1 MRPTFFL
8 LMSGMPQEAAVD
20 SVSFVNVLSLVIS
33 LLVLLVGTVVL
44 AITLLGYVRLGRRV
58 EEQKRQNE
66 QLQKTVEDLKQKF
79 VMQVAAQAQGA
90 AEQAQRETLVKGL
103 QDKLD
108 DLDTRMVN
116 QQHALDNAVLAMS
129 LLERG
134 ERLYAS
140 KDLKAAQET
149 YQRALQL
156 SPANPGAYYH
166 LGYIDAQRGDL
177 DMAERHLQQAL
188 KLDPAYSPA
197 LASLGYVYR
206 RRADATADDP
216 KKRDEYLFKA
226 EAHLYKALY
235 SAPRLL
241 NEEGES
247 WWVTLAGLYRDR
259 GQSSRAIEAYEKA
272 IKITPSSPYPLR
284 QLALYHGMD
293 GEVEKMHELLREVEL
308 RARSRVQVQPDNYWP
323 YTDLLIARLAAGKI
337 QEAEET
343 LNTVLRAL
351 PGDLFY
357 AVPSLLNS
365 LEKLARILPEQTAH
379 IGDVIQYIQDATAAN
394 QALHTPAR
402 LENAAFVVTFPGSLP
417 AIGVHVAD
425 HDQPADIAARL
436 DLKEARPAVFVL
448 GGAGN
453 MAEAE
458 MEQTRQMIEEGLVS
472 YAQEHGLALVD
483 GGTHGGVMQLLGEAR
498 LHHKATFPLV
508 GVAPV
513 NQVRYA
519 GYNNPNGYDLDPHHS
534 HFVLTPAG
542 DWGDETDT
550 LVQLAHAL
558 SGGGK
563 CRSLGLIINGGAVVR
578 QEVYRL
584 TISERLRAP
593 LVVLEGSGRFADAL
607 AAARHAPD
615 QVEDREIQEIIQRGE
630 LRFVSVDKGPKAL
643 QAVLGE
649 LLAPASK

>member
-1 MRPTFFL
+1 MRLTVFQY
-8 LMSGMPQEAAVD
+8 MSVLSQDAAVD
-20 SVSFVNVLSLVIS
+20 PVSFVNVLSLVIS
-33 LLVLLVGTVVL
+33 LLVLLVGTIVL

-66 QLQKTVEDLKQKF
+66 QLQKGLEDLKQKF
-79 VMQVAAQAQGA
+79 VMQIAAQAQVA
-90 AEQAQRETLVKGL
+90 AEQTHREKTLDAL

-108 DLDTRMVN
+108 DLDTRLIN

-134 ERLYAS
+134 EQQYGS
-140 KDLKAAQET
+140 KDLKGALET

-166 LGYIDAQRGDL
+166 IGYIYAQRGDL
-177 DMAERHLQQAL
+177 DTAERHLQQAL
-188 KLDPAYSPA
+188 QLDTVYSPA
-197 LASLGYVYR
+197 LAALGYVYR
-206 RRADATADDP
+206 RQAEAVPDDP
-216 KKRDEYLFKA
+216 KRRDEFLFKA
-226 EAHLYKALY
+226 EAHLFKALY

-241 NEEGES
+241 NEDGES

-259 GQSSRAIEAYEKA
+259 GQSNRAVEAYEKA

-293 GEVEKMHELLREVEL
+293 GAVEKMHELFREVEQ
-308 RARSRVQVQPDNYWP
+308 RARSRIQAQPDNYWP

-379 IGDVIQYIQDATAAN
+379 IADVIQYIRTATAAN
-394 QALHTPAR
+394 PAVPAPAR
-402 LENAAFVVTFPGSLP
+402 LENIAFVVTFPNSLP
-417 AIGVHVAD
+417 AIGVLVAD
-425 HDQPADIAARL
+425 HDQPADVAARL
-436 DLKEARPAVFVL
+436 DLKEPRPTVFVL

-453 MAEAE
+453 MAEAD
-458 MEQTRQMIEEGLVS
+458 MQQTRAMVEEGLVS

-483 GGTHGGVMQLLGEAR
+483 GGTHGGVMQLLGEGR
-498 LHHKATFPLV
+498 LRHKATFPLV

-513 NQVRYA
+513 NQVKYA
-519 GYNNPNGYDLDPHHS
+519 GYDNPDGYDLDPHHS

-542 DWGDETDT
+542 DWGDETDM

-558 SGGGK
+558 TGVGQCPG
-563 CRSLGLIINGGAVVR
+563 LGLIINGGAVVR

-584 TISERLRAP
+584 TISERLRSP
-593 LVVLEGSGRFADAL
+593 LLVLDGSGRFADAL
-607 AAARHAPD
+607 ASAYRNPETT
-615 QVEDREIQEIIQRGE
+615 EDRELLEIIRRGK
-630 LRFVSVDKGPKAL
+630 LHFVKVEDGPQAL
-643 QAVLGE
+643 QAALNRLLE
-649 LLAPASK
+649 LQK